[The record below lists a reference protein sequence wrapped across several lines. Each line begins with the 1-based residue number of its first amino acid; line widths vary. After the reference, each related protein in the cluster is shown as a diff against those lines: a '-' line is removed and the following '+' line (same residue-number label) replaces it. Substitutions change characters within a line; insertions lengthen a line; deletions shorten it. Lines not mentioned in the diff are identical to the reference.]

1 MTPVSKSATTH
12 SCHIPFAHAVGDGM
26 HFPFRALIT
35 CGRDRRKA
43 MWGRKFRSPRP
54 SRLYHVTDRGV
65 GNFSP
70 YRQSGASI
78 QSSSTLYVR
87 QTTAWQRAG
96 ISRTRTNSFSVP
108 IASQASF
115 RASHTTND
123 SVSRNQANTAYRP
136 GVIVAHTSDGYLRDA
151 YR

>member
-1 MTPVSKSATTH
+1 
-12 SCHIPFAHAVGDGM
+12 M

-35 CGRDRRKA
+35 CVGGTEEKLCGA
-43 MWGRKFRSPRP
+43 ESSGPQGPAVCTTSP
-54 SRLYHVTDRGV
+54 TGV
-65 GNFSP
+65 LAIFPRIGNLE
-70 YRQSGASI
+70 ASI
-78 QSSSTLYVR
+78 QSSSTLCAS
-87 QTTAWQRAG
+87 TTAWQRAG
-96 ISRTRTNSFSVP
+96 ISRTRANSFSVP

-123 SVSRNQANTAYRP
+123 SVSQNQANTAYRP